1 MSYHGISLEL
11 EDMDA
16 GYAEQCVSATLQSI
30 AAPIVVNDLAQTCDS
45 VTTVNI
51 LNRVLQNKIE
61 GEMVDNTPICD
72 VKCPLPAVGRY
83 NLNKICPTCGNKVT
97 EMQMESSVWVEAPY
111 EAGSFI
117 NPRFWMLFNAYFS
130 KLSIRKFSRKD
141 QTLDRGPDLLAWMV
155 DPTYRTNLAPT
166 KTKSR
171 YKSAIELLESW
182 NHVRDINYFRSN
194 FRTIMGKLTDS
205 EVWHKLMG
213 TGLSKREG
221 ANDKHAES
229 ERERLRWIQF
239 VNENQKY
246 IFTRYLPI
254 LSPML
259 IVAEEDDGTVVV
271 DPVFTSAVDV
281 PKNIASIYHHP
292 RALPVNNII
301 GRSMKANRQL
311 AYFYTDFRK
320 EVKSKKTGIYR
331 AKNSS
336 THIAFSGRVTISP
349 IIEPHDP
356 YEMWAPWRWFVN
368 LYSIQIESR
377 LRLMDYTPEQ
387 ILTIIDYACMQYCPL
402 VDGIID
408 QLIAESPGGKGIM
421 VVPLRNPTL
430 VQLAVQTLY
439 ITRVIK
445 DVNQCSIRISVKVI
459 KEPNADF
466 DGDQFQ
472 IWLPVDA
479 TEMHLAQRLLPE
491 HGAISAGKPNEV
503 ASGLVLHNELIAMQC
518 RFLQEIDEE

>member
-1 MSYHGISLEL
+1 MGYHGISLEL
-11 EDMDA
+11 EDIDS
-16 GYAEQCVSATLQSI
+16 GYAEQCVLATLRRA
-30 AAPIVVNDLAQTCDS
+30 AAPVVVNELAQQHDS
-45 VTTVNI
+45 VNTVNI
-51 LNRVLQNKIE
+51 LNRILQHKIE
-61 GEMVDNTPICD
+61 GGVVNNVPICD
-72 VKCPLPAVGRY
+72 ELCKMRAFGRY
-83 NLNKICPTCGNKVT
+83 NLGKVCPTCGNTVL
-97 EMQMESSVWVEAPY
+97 ESTIESRVWVEAPY

-130 KLSIRKFSRKD
+130 KLTIRKFMRKD
-141 QTLDRGPDLLAWMV
+141 QTLDRGPDLLGWMV
-155 DPTYRTNLAPT
+155 DPTYRTGLSPT

-171 YKSAIELLESW
+171 YKNAIELLES
-182 NHVRDINYFRSN
+182 VGYTRDINYFRSN
-194 FRTIMGKLTDS
+194 FSSVMAIFTDFTN
-205 EVWHKLMG
+205 WHRLMG
-213 TGLSKREG
+213 TGLSKREN
-221 ANDKHAES
+221 AAAKHAAS
-229 ERERLRWIQF
+229 ERDRVRWITF
-239 VNENQKY
+239 VEENRKK
-246 IFTRYLPI
+246 IFVRYLPI
-254 LSPML
+254 ISPML
-259 IVAEEDDGTVVV
+259 IVAEEDDGTVIV

-336 THIAFSGRVTISP
+336 THIAFSGRATISP
-349 IIEPHDP
+349 ITEPHDP
-356 YEMWAPWRWFVN
+356 YEVWAPWRWFVN

-408 QLIAESPGGKGIM
+408 KLIAESPGGRGIM
-421 VVPLRNPTL
+421 IVPLRNPTL
-430 VQLAVQTLY
+430 VQLSVQTLY
-439 ITRVIK
+439 ITKVIK
-445 DVNQCSIRISVKVI
+445 DVNQCSICISVMVI
-459 KEPNADF
+459 KECNADF
-466 DGDQFQ
+466 DGDQLQ
-472 IWLPVDA
+472 VWLPVDA
-479 TEMHLAQRLLPE
+479 TEMEMARRLLPE
-491 HGAISAGKPNEV
+491 HGAISASKPNEV